1 MEMNSQEIC
10 DTLTEAIDEGKAP
23 FHALMVECN
32 DGDIYVPGVTYRQW
46 LIGQLLLGAAPPIWQ
61 SRFDNERVADSI
73 VSLVDAIIK
82 RERQ

>member
-1 MEMNSQEIC
+1 MSQVKQVRDAI
-10 DTLTEAIDEGKAP
+10 EASSQTGKSP
-23 FHALMVECN
+23 FHGVTFECDN
-32 DGDIYVPGVTYRQW
+32 GVVVAPGVTYRQW

-82 RERQ
+82 RERK